1 MSSRLSS
8 PFRAYDIRG
17 IYGENLTDDFAC
29 KLGYAL
35 GKFVKEEKIAVG
47 RDSRYSSPALAENLI
62 KGLTASGKKVD
73 YVGEVPNPITYF
85 YCWREKISGA
95 YVTASHNP
103 PQYNGFKLIRG
114 NGTSFTHEYSELKK
128 LVSEVKTVP
137 SLEKNEASTV
147 DAAKSYT
154 EFVLSQV
161 NISRRIKVV
170 VETFGG
176 VVNKVIPVLLEKLGI
191 EYKIL
196 HSEIRGDFYG
206 LRPEP
211 KGDNLDLLR
220 KEVVGFGADFGVA
233 FDGDSDRSVFVDD
246 KGKIL
251 NGSQAGVVFVK
262 HLVKK
267 GSTVVLTPDTSRVLE
282 KVIKDLGGK
291 VVYSRI
297 GHGFIEEKVRDTK
310 ALIGIEQS
318 SHFYFGYLY
327 PFSDGILSALIMAQ
341 IASHE
346 KISKIVDEYPVYPME
361 KIYIDAYSDEIKHK
375 VVSILKK
382 EHPDAIDIHDGF
394 KVFLEDSWI
403 LIRVSQTMPEV
414 NLVIEAPTE
423 DKLKELKGKYI
434 EKIKSLVAKFSKEYS
449 K

>member
-114 NGTSFTHEYSELKK
+114 DGTSFTHEYSELKK

-147 DAAKSYT
+147 DAAKSYM

-161 NISRRIKVV
+161 NISRKIKVV

-196 HSEIRGDFYG
+196 HSEIRGDFY
-206 LRPEP
+206 
-211 KGDNLDLLR
+211 
-220 KEVVGFGADFGVA
+220 
-233 FDGDSDRSVFVDD
+233 DRSVFVDD

>member
-1 MSSRLSS
+1 MPSRLSS

-17 IYGENLTDDFAC
+17 IYGENLTDEFAQ

-35 GKFVKEEKIAVG
+35 GKFVKERKVSVG
-47 RDSRYSSPALAENLI
+47 RDSRYSSPILAENLI
-62 KGLTASGKKVD
+62 KGIAASGKEVD

-85 YCWREKISGA
+85 YCWREKIPGA

-114 NGTSFTHEYSELKK
+114 DGTSFTHEYSELKK
-128 LVSEVKTVP
+128 FVAEV
-137 SLEKNEASTV
+137 EALSFKRTEANSI
-147 DAAKSYT
+147 DAVEDYMD
-154 EFVLSQV
+154 FVLSKV
-161 NISRRIKVV
+161 EVYKKIKVV

-176 VVNKVIPVLLEKLGI
+176 VINKVIPVLLEKLGA

-220 KEVVGFGADFGVA
+220 REVLAFGADFGVA
-233 FDGDSDRSVFVDD
+233 FDGDSDRSVFVDS
-246 KGKIL
+246 KGRVL
-251 NGSQAGVVFVK
+251 NGSQAGIVFVK

-297 GHGFIEEKVRDTK
+297 GHGFIEEKVRDTN
-310 ALIGIEQS
+310 ATIGIEQS

-327 PFSDGILSALIMAQ
+327 PFSDGILSTLIMAQ
-341 IASHE
+341 IASQE
-346 KISKIVDEYPVYPME
+346 KVSKIVDEHPAYPME

-375 VVSILKK
+375 VVSILRK
-382 EHPDAIDIHDGF
+382 EHPDAVDIHDGF

-423 DKLKELKGKYI
+423 EKLVQLKNKYI
-434 EKIKSLVAKFSKEYS
+434 EKIERIVESLRS
-449 K
+449 